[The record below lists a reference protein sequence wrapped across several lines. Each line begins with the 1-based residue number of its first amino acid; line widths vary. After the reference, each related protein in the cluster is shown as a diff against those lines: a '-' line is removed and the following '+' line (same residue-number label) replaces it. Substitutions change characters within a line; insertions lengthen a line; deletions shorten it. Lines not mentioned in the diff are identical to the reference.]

1 MLRYITDPEI
11 MAEKRDDQR
20 GRGQDKEEGNR
31 KDTALRAFNEPRV
44 LPLRAQDG
52 HAAGIHGT
60 SQSKDESDES

>member
-1 MLRYITDPEI
+1 MLRYITHPEI

-31 KDTALRAFNEPRV
+31 KDTALRACDEPRA
-44 LPLRAQDG
+44 LPLRAQYG
-52 HAAGIHGT
+52 HAAGKHGK